1 MPRIVNT
8 HQLNEVIF
16 QVDILDPAI
25 AKKGKAGQFV
35 IILLHEKGERVPL
48 TLADLDPDKGIVT
61 LVYQIQ
67 GKTSVELSRLKVGD
81 EIAHVVGPLGIPT
94 EVENFG
100 TVVFLAGGCG
110 VAPVYA
116 QAKALKI
123 AGNKIVSILG
133 FRTKDLIFWRE
144 KMESVSDEVI
154 IVTDDGS
161 AGEKGFTTSEL
172 QKMIESGRKID
183 RVISIGPLIMMAN
196 TVKVTKSHNIKTI
209 VSLNTLMVD
218 GTGMCGSCRV
228 STSKGVKFACV
239 DGPDM
244 DGFDIDFNE
253 VLSRN
258 RKYIA
263 EERLSLERYK
273 RQIEKAA
280 AGGPFSVEKCE

>member
-1 MPRIVNT
+1 MPKIVRT
-8 HQLNEVIF
+8 SQLNEVIF
-16 QVDILDPAI
+16 QVDVYDPAI

-35 IILLHEKGERVPL
+35 IVMLHDKSERIPL

-61 LVYQIQ
+61 LVYQVV
-67 GKTSVELSRLKVGD
+67 GKSSMELARLKAGD
-81 EIAHVVGPLGIPT
+81 DISHVVGPLGIPT
-94 EVENFG
+94 EVERFG
-100 TVVFLAGGCG
+100 TVIFLGGGCG

-116 QAKALKI
+116 QAKAMKK
-123 AGNKIVSILG
+123 AGNTVISIIG
-133 FRTKDLIFWRE
+133 FRSKDLIFWKKR
-144 KMESVSDEVI
+144 MEDVSDEVV

-161 AGEKGFTTSEL
+161 AGEKGFTTTAL
-172 QKMIESGRKID
+172 QKMIDAGRKID

-196 TVKVTKSHNIKTI
+196 TVKVTKPHDIKTI

-228 STSKGVKFACV
+228 STSKGVKFACI

-258 RKYIA
+258 RKYVA

-280 AGGPFSVEKCE
+280 STGTFSVEKCE